1 LTAVGRFFVLL
12 SGLAHVTLPDGED
25 ELYMVEG
32 VNALIVAA
40 DVRGEGHF
48 TEYPSDKA
56 SVALQIPFKDGEVPD
71 HRVVGEGVCS
81 PSDTTLESG
90 LEGED
95 SRSPAITDQ
104 SIVWTSD
111 KED

>member
-1 LTAVGRFFVLL
+1 MLL

-25 ELYMVEG
+25 ELFIVEG

-48 TEYPSDKA
+48 TEYPSDKT
-56 SVALQIPFKDGEVPD
+56 SVALQIPFKDDEVPD
-71 HRVVGEGVCS
+71 HRVVREGVCS
-81 PSDTTLESG
+81 PSDAMLDRG
-90 LEGED
+90 VEGED

-104 SIVWTSD
+104 FTVWTSD